1 MALKQEKPSDVTI
14 STAELRVNEADLLPS
29 NVNFADLEERLVA
42 SLMPNIKVQKRHP
55 DAEMPSLAHED
66 DAGLDLQ
73 TMQSVV
79 LPPGKSCVLPSG
91 IALQLPKG
99 FYGRISNRSKI
110 ASKLNVTVMAQIID
124 RPFTGEIKINLI
136 NLGQETVEFFKG
148 DKVAQIIIERT
159 YSSLPLVEVD
169 SLEETDRGSSGIDDA
184 EMRLR

>member
-1 MALKQEKPSDVTI
+1 M
-14 STAELRVNEADLLPS
+14 PS
-29 NVNFADLEERLVA
+29 NKEKASDIAFADIKRDLVMS
-42 SLMPNIKVQKRHP
+42 SLPHIKVEKRHP
-55 DAEMPSLAHED
+55 DAAMPSLAHED

-79 LPPGKSCVLPSG
+79 LPPSKSCVLPSG
-91 IALQLPKG
+91 IAMQLPKG
-99 FYGRISNRSKI
+99 YYGRISNRSKI

-124 RPFTGEIKINLI
+124 KPFTGEIKINLI
-136 NLGQETVEFFKG
+136 NLGSDTVEFRKG

-159 YSSLPLVEVD
+159 YSGLPLVEVD

>member
-1 MALKQEKPSDVTI
+1 MTDIKQENTHGDNIATM
-14 STAELRVNEADLLPS
+14 ELRLNQ
-29 NVNFADLEERLVA
+29 ADLEPLHIEHTEKEKRLIEA
-42 SLMPNIKVQKRHP
+42 FAPHIKVEKRHP
-55 DAEMPSLAHED
+55 DAAMPAMAHED

-91 IALQLPKG
+91 IAMQLPKG

-124 RPFTGEIKINLI
+124 KPFTGEINLI
-136 NLGQETVEFFKG
+136 NLGSDTVEFRKG

-159 YSSLPLVEVD
+159 YSGLPLYEVD

>member
-1 MALKQEKPSDVTI
+1 MPSNKEKASDITFADI
-14 STAELRVNEADLLPS
+14 ERDLLMSSFPH
-29 NVNFADLEERLVA
+29 
-42 SLMPNIKVQKRHP
+42 IKVVKRHP
-55 DAEMPSLAHED
+55 DAEMPSMAHED

-91 IALQLPKG
+91 IAMQLPKG

-124 RPFTGEIKINLI
+124 KPFTGEIKINLI
-136 NLGQETVEFFKG
+136 NLGSDTVEFRKG

-159 YSSLPLVEVD
+159 YSGLPLVEVD